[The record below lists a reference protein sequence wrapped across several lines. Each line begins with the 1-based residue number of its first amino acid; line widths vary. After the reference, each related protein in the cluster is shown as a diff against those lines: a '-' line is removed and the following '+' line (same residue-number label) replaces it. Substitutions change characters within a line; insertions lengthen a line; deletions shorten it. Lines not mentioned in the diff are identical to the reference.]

1 MSFFQ
6 EPLTDF
12 LELEIIQFLHHTG
25 PLACTCKNG
34 RDLASTK
41 GTGTCC
47 PTQQFHH
54 PEGARLTAD
63 VIEECEYDEDDRLQ
77 LYDGDE
83 EDKKDMMNPWQLEQ
97 CEELLWE
104 CCNSHYFSTGCIP
117 NCNVTPEK
125 VSAAMEANKREQVS
139 PGGDDSTISDDS
151 EVCEGPTSDWC
162 WDKSISGDESIS
174 GDAKRSCVPDAH
186 VESWL

>member
-117 NCNVTPEK
+117 NCDVTPEK
-125 VSAAMEANKREQVS
+125 ASTAMEANKREQDS
-139 PGGDDSTISDDS
+139 PGGDGMSDNSNECAPTPDWDDS
-151 EVCEGPTSDWC
+151 
-162 WDKSISGDESIS
+162 IF
-174 GDAKRSCVPDAH
+174 GDAKRSCTCGYKDGHCTYCAC
-186 VESWL
+186 